1 MTGETYECDFV
12 FEAGDVGD
20 DIRMRLFLFFAPPFF
35 FPLAFSTVSYSLP
48 LIVPCIVIVKEVL
61 A

>member
-1 MTGETYECDFV
+1 MYEAFS
-12 FEAGDVGD
+12 
-20 DIRMRLFLFFAPPFF
+20 FLCPPFF
-35 FPLAFSTVSYSLP
+35 SLAFSTVSFSLP

>member
-1 MTGETYECDFV
+1 MYECDFV
-12 FEAGDVGD
+12 FEAGDVRD
-20 DIRMRLFLFFAPPFF
+20 DVCMRLFLFFAPLFF
-35 FPLAFSTVSYSLP
+35 SLAFSTVSFSLP